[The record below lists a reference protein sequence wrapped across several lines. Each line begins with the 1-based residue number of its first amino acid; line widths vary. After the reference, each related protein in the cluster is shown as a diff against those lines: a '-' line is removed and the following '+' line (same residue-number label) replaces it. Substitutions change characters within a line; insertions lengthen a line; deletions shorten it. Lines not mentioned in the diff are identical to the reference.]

1 MKALV
6 CVKQVVDHKV
16 KIRIRQ
22 DRSGVDTADVKLS
35 INPFDEI
42 AVEEA
47 VRLKEKGAI
56 GEIVAVSAGGA
67 GVADVLRTALAMEA
81 ARAIHLQSDAAL
93 APLTV
98 ANALAALCDEE
109 NPDLIL
115 LGKQAIDDDCNQVG
129 QMLAALRDL
138 PQATNSSEITLAHG
152 SETVTREVDGG
163 LETLRLTLPA
173 AITADLRLNAPR
185 NISLP
190 SIMKAKKKPLESRS
204 LESLGVATTSRLTTL
219 RVDEPAARAAGV
231 MVDDVDALVSKLKN
245 AEQLI

>member
-67 GVADVLRTALAMEA
+67 GVADVLRTALAMGA
-81 ARAIHLQSDAAL
+81 DRAIHLQSDAAL

-98 ANALAALCDEE
+98 AKALAALCDEE

-138 PQATNSSEITLAHG
+138 PQATNASEITLADG
-152 SETVTREVDGG
+152 SVTVTREVDGG
-163 LETLRLTLPA
+163 LETLRLTL
-173 AITADLRLNAPR
+173 
-185 NISLP
+185 
-190 SIMKAKKKPLESRS
+190 
-204 LESLGVATTSRLTTL
+204 
-219 RVDEPAARAAGV
+219 
-231 MVDDVDALVSKLKN
+231 
-245 AEQLI
+245 

>member
-22 DRSGVDTADVKLS
+22 DRSGVDTTDVKLS

-67 GVADVLRTALAMEA
+67 GVADVLRTTLAMGA
-81 ARAIHLQSDAAL
+81 DRAIHLQSDAAL

-98 ANALAALCDEE
+98 AKALAALCDEE

-138 PQATNSSEITLAHG
+138 PQATNASEITLADG
-152 SETVTREVDGG
+152 SVTVTREVDGG

>member
-67 GVADVLRTALAMEA
+67 GVADVLRTALAMGA
-81 ARAIHLQSDAAL
+81 DRAIHLQSDAAL

-98 ANALAALCDEE
+98 AKALAALCDEE

-138 PQATNSSEITLAHG
+138 PQATNASEITLADG
-152 SETVTREVDGG
+152 SVTVTREVDGG

-219 RVDEPAARAAGV
+219 RVEEPAARAAGV

>member
-67 GVADVLRTALAMEA
+67 GVADVLRTALAMGA
-81 ARAIHLQSDAAL
+81 DRAIHLQSDAAL

-98 ANALAALCDEE
+98 AKALAALCDEE

-138 PQATNSSEITLAHG
+138 PQATNASEITLADG
-152 SETVTREVDGG
+152 SVTVTREVDGG

-173 AITADLRLNAPR
+173 AITAALRLNAPR

-190 SIMKAKKKPLESRS
+190 SIRKAKKKPLESRS